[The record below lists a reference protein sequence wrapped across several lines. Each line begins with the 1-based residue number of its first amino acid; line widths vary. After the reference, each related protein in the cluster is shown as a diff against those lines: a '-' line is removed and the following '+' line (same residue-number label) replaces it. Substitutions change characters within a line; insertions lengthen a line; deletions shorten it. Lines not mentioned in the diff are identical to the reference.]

1 MTRRPAPGS
10 PPATDVLADLLDT
23 LRIARLTYGRFE
35 LGAPWGL
42 RLPDGDAAHI
52 IVLVSGQARLEVEG
66 RRDPVAL
73 SAGDLALVP
82 PAGGTVLR
90 DTAGSASYTLGP
102 DECEKI
108 RTHEPIALGGDG
120 RRTSL
125 LAGAFQLHDAR
136 RRGSLRL
143 VSRCVH
149 IRADNP
155 TASPWLV
162 PTIQQ
167 LSRESTSRQA
177 GAATIMS
184 RLIEV
189 LLVQALRS
197 LAAGEHCRRHHL
209 RALTDPQIGEALALI
224 HAQPDRQWTVE
235 TLATSVALSRSA
247 FAARFK
253 SLVGAS
259 PVDYLWSWRMTTAC
273 TLLSETDLGIA
284 AIAHRVGYQSEASFN
299 RAFKRS
305 SGLTPGAYRRT
316 TSAAGSRL
324 PTEVSRPDR
333 APSCPH
339 TAEPPGGA

>member
-10 PPATDVLADLLDT
+10 PPTTDVLADLLDT

-42 RLPDGDAAHI
+42 RLPDRDAAHI
-52 IVLVSGQARLEVEG
+52 IVLVSGRALLEADG

-73 SAGDLALVP
+73 SAGDLALLP
-82 PAGGTVLR
+82 RAGASVLR
-90 DTAGSASYTLGP
+90 DTAGSTSHTLGA
-102 DECEKI
+102 DEWEKI
-108 RTHEPIALGGDG
+108 RTHEPITLGGDG
-120 RRTSL
+120 GRTTL
-125 LAGAFQLHDAR
+125 LAGAFQLRDA

-177 GAATIMS
+177 GAATVMS

-189 LLVQALRS
+189 LLVQTLRS
-197 LAAGEHCRRHHL
+197 LAVGEHCRRHQL

-235 TLATSVALSRSA
+235 TLAASVALSRSA

-259 PVDYLWSWRMTTAC
+259 PFDYLVSWRMTTAC

-305 SGLTPGAYRRT
+305 SGLTPGTYRRT
-316 TSAAGSRL
+316 TSAPGRRR
-324 PTEVSRPDR
+324 PTELSRPDR
-333 APSCPH
+333 APSLPH
-339 TAEPPGGA
+339 TAEPPDGP